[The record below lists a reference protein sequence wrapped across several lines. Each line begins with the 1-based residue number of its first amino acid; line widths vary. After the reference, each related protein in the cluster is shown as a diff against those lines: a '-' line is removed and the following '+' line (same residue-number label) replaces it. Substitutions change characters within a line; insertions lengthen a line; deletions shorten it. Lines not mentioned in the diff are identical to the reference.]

1 MPLYLPKFGV
11 LISNAI
17 LAVGEPPAIP
27 WYQSDKFFLVPLLFC
42 FGAGVLLGFI
52 LLLGIVN
59 KRNAKKLIAG
69 PHGEGDNL
77 EATPDE
83 HTAQLREEI
92 SADFERS
99 RASLQGEM
107 DAAQSLIYRQKS
119 EIEQRDEKLAQT
131 EAKIEARERRVDE
144 LVSLT
149 KTGVDDSGNPNA
161 VAHAQASIIKLSE
174 TIKSERLHI
183 DSGITRLEQIEG
195 RITDQKT
202 QVWSGIEDIISL
214 RSSVAEKGG
223 RRARDLATHLQKLE
237 DQMRTHHQNASGCIQ
252 QAATAR
258 KRLKNRQSRL
268 GNTIEAVNCVE
279 KRMASLDELTGKNLK
294 DELEIAIEE
303 LALSKELIAGQKNG
317 IQQEIGEL
325 NGRVDWLLN
334 DSSKGFFASLDG
346 LKEAK
351 HPRNKNLREELTT
364 TERKLSKI
372 RSLLTRMADPDSTA
386 PIHAMPTIRRRIEPA
401 FTETISA
408 LHSAAL
414 APSISIAPPT
424 ESNDVSG
431 LETEVETLKS
441 ELNDEKKSAETLR
454 GSLAETQSLVQE
466 LESKSPTVAA
476 TVVPLLGGS
485 NLMRRLLRLGPG
497 RRETTANSLA
507 ECNLDEGWT
516 GPQISTHE
524 LKSVTATVDT
534 GPVNGTEYTQEI
546 EGLRQSLT
554 ERDSKIS
561 KLESEIRQ
569 LTAPI
574 PLPSELPDFEENA
587 AEQPIPNVTILPLEP
602 GRFDKDEPET
612 PAASTGFI
620 PAMSLSNGD
629 KQKTTFLVF
638 RGDDPKIWNTKFHDS
653 RGNIAVPLDQLSDS
667 IEFLRLKRLDTGD
680 FIEIPITRDAL
691 IQGGSRNENRGWSG
705 KAEHYFGSMH
715 LGIFDEALP
724 HDVETKFGAGG
735 WGFGHRYEIGSGQA
749 YSWEG
754 KEIDPVRFEITVGK
768 FGADNST
775 NQQGLIDEP
784 TLLDREAVSNEKGAP
799 EGSSSIKGTFDE
811 PTGSVRETES
821 AKLPEE
827 GVVVF
832 RSNDPSL
839 WNRTIY
845 RGTNQRA
852 RSLDELEGAD
862 QIQWLKLKQCDSG
875 ESVLV
880 PITHQQLAQNG
891 DGATCGFNGAN
902 ELFYGAHHLGVFD
915 SDAKLD
921 IETRFTFGGWG
932 FGHSNS
938 IAADESQACGWAGE
952 KIASDTVFE
961 ITVFSELPDAAP
973 NDVVLGGIEN

>member
-1 MPLYLPKFGV
+1 MSLYLPKFGV

-52 LLLGIVN
+52 LLLGFVN

-69 PHGEGDNL
+69 PHAESDLDGDNL
-77 EATPDE
+77 EATPE
-83 HTAQLREEI
+83 QHTAQLREEI

-119 EIEQRDEKLAQT
+119 EIEQHDEKLAQT
-131 EAKIEARERRVDE
+131 EAETERRVDE
-144 LVSLT
+144 LVSQT
-149 KTGVDDSGNPNA
+149 KTGVSDSGDPNA
-161 VAHAQASIIKLSE
+161 MTHAQASVIKLSE

-183 DSGITRLEQIEG
+183 GSGIARLEQIED

-214 RSSVAEKGG
+214 RLSVAEKGG
-223 RRARDLATHLQKLE
+223 RRDRDLATHLLTLE
-237 DQMRTHHQNASGCIQ
+237 DRMRTHHQNASGCIQ

-258 KRLKNRQSRL
+258 KRLQNRQSRL
-268 GNTIEAVNCVE
+268 GNTVEPVNCVE
-279 KRMASLDELTGKNLK
+279 KRMASLDELTGNDLK
-294 DELEIAIEE
+294 DELEVAIEE
-303 LALSKELIAGQKNG
+303 LTVSKELIAGQKNG

-325 NGRVDWLLN
+325 DGRVDWLLN

-346 LKEAK
+346 LKETK
-351 HPRNKNLREELTT
+351 LPRNKDLRGELTT
-364 TERKLSKI
+364 TERKLSEI

-386 PIHAMPTIRRRIEPA
+386 PIPAMPTIRRRIEPA
-401 FTETISA
+401 FTETLSA
-408 LHSAAL
+408 LQSAAL
-414 APSISIAPPT
+414 APPLPIAPPE
-424 ESNDVSG
+424 ESVDVSG
-431 LETEVETLKS
+431 LEAEVETLKS
-441 ELNDEKKSAETLR
+441 KLDDEKKTTETLR
-454 GSLAETQSLVQE
+454 GLLAETQSLVQE
-466 LESKSPTVAA
+466 LESKTQPVESFAA
-476 TVVPLLGGS
+476 LPIGGS

-497 RRETTANSLA
+497 RRETAVNSLA
-507 ECNLDEGWT
+507 ECNLDEGLT
-516 GPQISTHE
+516 GPQISIHE
-524 LKSVTATVDT
+524 LKSVAATVDT
-534 GPVNGTEYTQEI
+534 GPVNGTEDIQEI

-561 KLESEIRQ
+561 ELESEIRQ
-569 LTAPI
+569 LTGPI
-574 PLPSELPDFEENA
+574 PLPSELPNFEENA
-587 AEQPIPNVTILPLEP
+587 AEQPIPNVTILPLEL

-691 IQGGSRNENRGWSG
+691 IQGSSRNENRGWSG

-715 LGIFDEALP
+715 LGIFDETLP

-754 KEIDPVRFEITVGK
+754 KEIDPIRFEITVGK
-768 FGADNST
+768 AGADNST
-775 NQQGLIDEP
+775 NQQGLINEP
-784 TLLDREAVSNEKGAP
+784 TLWDREADSNQQ
-799 EGSSSIKGTFDE
+799 GTFDE
-811 PTGSVRETES
+811 STGSVRESES
-821 AKLPEE
+821 ETLPKE
-827 GVVVF
+827 GVIIF

-852 RSLDELEGAD
+852 RSLDELGGAD
-862 QIQWLKLKQCDSG
+862 QIKWLKLKQCDSG
-875 ESVLV
+875 ESVLL
-880 PITHQQLAQNG
+880 PISQDQLAQNG

-915 SDAKLD
+915 SNAKLD
-921 IETRFTFGGWG
+921 VETRFTFGGWG
-932 FGHSNS
+932 FGHRNS
-938 IAADESQACGWAGE
+938 IAAEESQACGWAGE
-952 KIASDTVFE
+952 EIASDTVFE
-961 ITVFSELPDAAP
+961 ITVFSELPDAGP